1 MSFSQLYIQAS
12 NKNIVVSGKVFD
24 SKSGEVLINATIYN
38 RESIKGTTTNSQGYY
53 SLELDSLPAYVVAS
67 YIGYRNDTL
76 FVESQNTIQNVYLN
90 QSDNEIDEVVIS
102 SISKDNSK
110 SQVSSFLVNKS
121 ELLNVPSIASE
132 SDLTKYLQLTPG
144 VSFGGDGNSNL
155 YVRGGSHDQNL
166 FLLDNMPLF
175 HISHFGGFFSTFNSD
190 IINSAVL
197 YKGGFPARFG
207 GRLSSVVDV
216 HTYDGD
222 LYNLNGKATLGLL
235 FSKFAINGP
244 VKLGKSSYNFTVRKN
259 TLPVFKIIGGE
270 NIDFN
275 FWDVNLKLSN
285 TLSDRDKVYF
295 SLYAGND
302 LFGFSTGD
310 DSLTLNKNK
319 VSWGNKAGS
328 IRYNRIFSPVFFGNF
343 SIGFSNYHYNEY
355 DLMKIGLVDS
365 TIQRLYENDFKSSIT
380 CGFMKAQFEYHI
392 QNNLKIIGGYELNLF
407 KFSPGRSYIVK
418 KNQGKEENLNLGY
431 SSSFSVENNLY
442 GEFLFQNCWG
452 FSGNIG
458 FRPSVL
464 SIKNVNFYSLQPRV
478 LISYSPV
485 ESLSLKV
492 SFSELNQTFHVLTS
506 SSVGLKSDY
515 RIPISNLAPPS
526 KSNQYVAG
534 LAFTPNKSIEFSIE
548 SYLKNTD
555 NLVMKKEGVRYNLD
569 YESWDKVI
577 ETNGRGRSVGIEFL
591 ARKPRGR
598 FTGWMGITFSSS
610 TNTFIGVNGGSPFPT
625 DYDRPFEFNSYM
637 QYSLNKR
644 INFGVSWVYAMGN
657 PSNIPSTYYS
667 DLEGNNIFVY
677 NGYNSSRQKDYHRM
691 DISINL
697 KGNRGDWN
705 ISLINAYN
713 RKNPYYYEITNQG
726 DIPVLKEHSLF
737 SILPSV
743 SYTFKF

>member
-1 MSFSQLYIQAS
+1 MLKYFFITCFILSFSQFYLQAS

-38 RESIKGTTTNSQGYY
+38 RESRKGTTTNSQGYY
-53 SLELDSLPAYVVAS
+53 SLELDSLPAYIVAS
-67 YIGYRNDTL
+67 YIGYKNDTL
-76 FVESQNTIQNVYLN
+76 LVESQNTIQNVYLN
-90 QSDNEIDEVVIS
+90 QSDNKIDEVVIS

-244 VKLGKSSYNFTVRKN
+244 VKRGKSSYNFTVRKN
-259 TLPVFKIIGGE
+259 TLPIFKIIGSE

-302 LFGFSTGD
+302 LFGFSSGD
-310 DSLTLNKNK
+310 DSLTFNKNE

-343 SIGFSNYHYNEY
+343 SLGYSNYHYNEY

-380 CGFMKAQFEYHI
+380 CGFAKAQFEYHI
-392 QNNLKIIGGYELNLF
+392 QNNL
-407 KFSPGRSYIVK
+407 
-418 KNQGKEENLNLGY
+418 
-431 SSSFSVENNLY
+431 
-442 GEFLFQNCWG
+442 
-452 FSGNIG
+452 
-458 FRPSVL
+458 
-464 SIKNVNFYSLQPRV
+464 
-478 LISYSPV
+478 
-485 ESLSLKV
+485 
-492 SFSELNQTFHVLTS
+492 
-506 SSVGLKSDY
+506 
-515 RIPISNLAPPS
+515 
-526 KSNQYVAG
+526 
-534 LAFTPNKSIEFSIE
+534 
-548 SYLKNTD
+548 
-555 NLVMKKEGVRYNLD
+555 
-569 YESWDKVI
+569 
-577 ETNGRGRSVGIEFL
+577 
-591 ARKPRGR
+591 
-598 FTGWMGITFSSS
+598 
-610 TNTFIGVNGGSPFPT
+610 
-625 DYDRPFEFNSYM
+625 
-637 QYSLNKR
+637 
-644 INFGVSWVYAMGN
+644 
-657 PSNIPSTYYS
+657 
-667 DLEGNNIFVY
+667 
-677 NGYNSSRQKDYHRM
+677 
-691 DISINL
+691 
-697 KGNRGDWN
+697 
-705 ISLINAYN
+705 
-713 RKNPYYYEITNQG
+713 
-726 DIPVLKEHSLF
+726 
-737 SILPSV
+737 
-743 SYTFKF
+743 